1 MMHAEFYNIRS
12 SPESFRH
19 DSPSALY
26 TTENKQLR
34 RAALVTTP
42 LIFNGIHCHLK
53 EIDFS
58 KLKVNIFSF
67 VFMIIFE
74 YFITLNTY
82 YATKVKTS
90 YS

>member
-53 EIDFS
+53 EIDFFEIES
-58 KLKVNIFSF
+58 KHFLIRFHVHF
-67 VFMIIFE
+67 
-74 YFITLNTY
+74 
-82 YATKVKTS
+82 
-90 YS
+90 